1 MRAYQKAYNARSE
14 EARSIVLGVLD
25 CAKYDNV
32 PYRLADAWH
41 INSSHLSKL
50 LIQRRLTPTMDDLL
64 VQKGLLIKKPPKDP
78 RQRDW
83 MRIDNVEMA
92 AGKMLQHY
100 DVPQIASG
108 FKATLDPTQ
117 LSQLIKQL
125 NN

>member
-1 MRAYQKAYNARSE
+1 MGTSKAVQSARSE
-14 EARSIVLGVLD
+14 EARAIVLCILD
-25 CAKYDNV
+25 CAKYENV
-32 PYRLADAWH
+32 PYRLANAWN

-50 LIQRRLTPTMDDLL
+50 LKEGRLTPSIDDLL
-64 VQKGLLIKKPPKDP
+64 VEKGLLVKKPPKDP

-117 LSQLIKQL
+117 LSQLLEQL